1 MSAYGMSRLVARQS
15 RRQRYTP
22 RKFSVH
28 YLRVTDAFSMA
39 NQSENH
45 TEELEPPSS
54 QVSVASKEEKVS
66 TSIVASSDPDRN
78 ESTKPKLAPSTSTA
92 NGKRQRTLF
101 DMLGSAPS
109 QGSITPSK
117 KPKLTASG
125 SSGNDKVSA
134 AVSSSGGSSGL
145 QTLNSI
151 PFSSSEYVDSLTGD
165 QKRLLKLECETMG
178 KSWWAPSSDTVMYF
192 PS

>member
-1 MSAYGMSRLVARQS
+1 MSAYGMSRLVARPQS
-15 RRQRYTP
+15 A

-28 YLRVTDAFSMA
+28 YYRITDAFSMA
-39 NQSENH
+39 IQSENNM
-45 TEELEPPSS
+45 EDLESPSS
-54 QVSVASKEEKVS
+54 QASAVSKDEKVS
-66 TSIVASSDPDRN
+66 ASSDPDRD
-78 ESTKPKLAPSTSTA
+78 ESTTKQKLAPSTSSTT

-109 QGSITPSK
+109 QGSNTLSK

-125 SSGNDKVSA
+125 SSGNNNDKPSQA
-134 AVSSSGGSSGL
+134 AVSSSGGSPSGL

-178 KSWWAPSSDTVMYF
+178 KSW
-192 PS
+192 

>member
-1 MSAYGMSRLVARQS
+1 MSRLVARQS

-28 YLRVTDAFSMA
+28 YYRVTDAFSMA

-45 TEELEPPSS
+45 TEDLEPPS
-54 QVSVASKEEKVS
+54 QASVASKDEKVS
-66 TSIVASSDPDRN
+66 IIAPSDPDRD

-109 QGSITPSK
+109 QGSNTPSK

-165 QKRLLKLECETMG
+165 QKRLLNLECETMG
-178 KSWWAPSSDTVMYF
+178 KSW
-192 PS
+192 

>member
-1 MSAYGMSRLVARQS
+1 
-15 RRQRYTP
+15 
-22 RKFSVH
+22 
-28 YLRVTDAFSMA
+28 MA
-39 NQSENH
+39 DQSEKH
-45 TEELEPPSS
+45 TEDLEPPSS
-54 QVSVASKEEKVS
+54 QASVVSKDEKVS
-66 TSIVASSDPDRN
+66 IAASSDPGPDRD

-109 QGSITPSK
+109 QGSNTPSK

-165 QKRLLKLECETMG
+165 QKRLLNLECVTMG
-178 KSWWAPSSDTVMYF
+178 KSWLKVLKDEIRKPYFISLKEFLWKEGVQGDDSAPNLQVYPPRKIYS
-192 PS
+192 